1 MENRNQAWVYCSID
15 APEDTHGALKG
26 QRQQLMDYAAQMGF
40 EVAGSSN
47 DLGSLPL
54 FMRDGFRYFL
64 DAVEAGRANTLLIVN
79 PNCLTCSTMQLA
91 QLQALIENCGLQVYS
106 PLTGAVFL
114 CQ

>member
-54 FMRDGFRYFL
+54 FMRDGFLRFI
-64 DAVEAGRANTLLIVN
+64 DAVETGRANILLIASQ
-79 PNCLTCSTMQLA
+79 NCLTRSTMQLA
-91 QLQALIENCGLQVYS
+91 QFQALVENYGLRVYS
-106 PLTGAVFL
+106 PLAGALFD